1 MSKHKNRHL
10 NESTGLLDAN
20 DEDGFLARSQLYF
33 MARDAIRLHGMIG
46 DRDELPPW
54 LSAKIT
60 KAAESIEAAREYIE
74 YHTAIGG
81 EPEVEPGVPA
91 DVEGEFHNELDDLVH
106 DTFGPSPDEV
116 NETPGMNAIAG
127 PELKRIAGPAPK
139 KRHAVQ
145 RLDHLSAPRRPAKNG
160 PVSRAGLGIGPMAME
175 SKDDPC
181 WKNYKMVGM
190 KKKNGKEVPNCVPKE
205 SVEEGMDFNDNER
218 QKAASLMK
226 IAKAKAAKQVK
237 GK

>member
-1 MSKHKNRHL
+1 MSKHKNRHI

-20 DEDGFLARSQLYF
+20 DEDGFMARSQLYF

-81 EPEVEPGVPA
+81 EPEMAADAGVPA
-91 DVEGEFHNELDDLVH
+91 DVEGEFHNDLDDLVH
-106 DTFGPSPDEV
+106 DTFGPSPDERMN
-116 NETPGMNAIAG
+116 NEDVFEQSEFDDGSGSLDPRTIA
-127 PELKRIAGPAPK
+127 K
-139 KRHAVQ
+139 
-145 RLDHLSAPRRPAKNG
+145 S
-160 PVSRAGLGIGPMAME
+160 MM
-175 SKDDPC
+175 
-181 WKNYKMVGM
+181 
-190 KKKNGKEVPNCVPKE
+190 
-205 SVEEGMDFNDNER
+205 
-218 QKAASLMK
+218 KAARAQAVK
-226 IAKAKAAKQVK
+226 KVK